1 MAFYVLLLT
10 IALHFIS
17 ANGFGIRVQRIPLTM
32 RIRIPS
38 GAPSPFQSP
47 FGGASPMGLP
57 TAMGL
62 PSPMGMPLDM
72 MAFPPIFNPMEAMNE
87 EMNVGAREDI
97 NGPMGNV
104 TTKNKTESK
113 DGFKVTTIES
123 DGPGFH
129 SYIKEYEKEGNETG
143 NATSGTSPSPEAG
156 PPTDIGSL
164 LSSGKIFDIMNKLK
178 NMDTKKKPKCKKC
191 GKGKFCDPI
200 FHLCRKKFAEG
211 RTCMAQKQCGK
222 NLRCQWGKCQK
233 AKKGDPGTFCKAN
246 SHCNGDSCCRN
257 TPGSFHL
264 MCIPQQSEGAICGLH
279 ERTESVAKLFYVMKR
294 STVATPT
301 CSPCKTGLKCAST
314 GGTRFKRCA
323 KDTYIE
329 KASDELEDDN
339 PSNAITDDKDE
350 TKEEGSGEPPKDVA
364 PQVPEPHDK
373 QNEDKDD
380 DEDKKDDEDDKEE
393 EKDDKDDKKDE
404 EKDDDDADKD
414 EEDKQLSNDDEVEED
429 DEDDKNKQKKK
440 KPINNGDGMD
450 IQVPKSKKK
459 KGGKKG
465 RTGKRKD
472 KKE

>member
-10 IALHFIS
+10 IAFHFIS

-47 FGGASPMGLP
+47 FGGESPLGLP

-129 SYIKEYEKEGNETG
+129 SYIKEYEKENNGTG
-143 NATSGTSPSPEAG
+143 NSTSSEAEAPS
-156 PPTDIGSL
+156 DIGSL

-323 KDTYIE
+323 KNTYIE

-339 PSNAITDDKDE
+339 PSNAITDDKDDE

-393 EKDDKDDKKDE
+393 EKDDKENKKDDG
-404 EKDDDDADKD
+404 KDNDDDDKD

-465 RTGKRKD
+465 RTDKRKD
-472 KKE
+472 KRE